1 MILCAGELVT
11 VTAPAGHPRL
21 GDLAYLSLRTLTVEM
36 RAEIERHGTHTD
48 PSTVPG
54 LDANDAVDE
63 LTLS

>member
-1 MILCAGELVT
+1 
-11 VTAPAGHPRL
+11 
-21 GDLAYLSLRTLTVEM
+21 LRTLTVEM